1 MEEIICNCWWPQ
13 HVNNIRISDHHVS
26 KHIWTYIIFV
36 IRFNRFQRTSV
47 ETRGPTK
54 YRGRGRFHLVS
65 VVKHWIRRVRG
76 ATARPV
82 CLEPS
87 SYGNF
92 QIRQTPTESG
102 APGSISLTP
111 IELSLS
117 SSLAGR
123 RRIDSFG
130 WLLVDGP
137 GQAWR
142 WGDAGDLGDGNA
154 GCAARQSGQLA
165 GRPRRSRHVVVCRA
179 LGGALP

>member
-82 CLEPS
+82 CTLVVRQLPDPTDAHR
-87 SYGNF
+87 
-92 QIRQTPTESG
+92 IRCS
-102 APGSISLTP
+102 
-111 IELSLS
+111 
-117 SSLAGR
+117 
-123 RRIDSFG
+123 RIDLIDPDRVVAF
-130 WLLVDGP
+130 LVACGKEEN
-137 GQAWR
+137 R
-142 WGDAGDLGDGNA
+142 FV
-154 GCAARQSGQLA
+154 R
-165 GRPRRSRHVVVCRA
+165 VVAC
-179 LGGALP
+179 